1 MNGIEAALEGRIGQ
15 APTMRTGQSGKTW
28 CTFSVAVGSD
38 EEGASPTWVSV
49 AVFGSKAEEAAQLAP
64 GVRVYG
70 EGRLR
75 LDTWQ
80 DREGRERTG
89 LKIAASLVQP
99 IAQIGRRKP
108 AKPREAKA
116 TANAGSRSDA
126 VYKPIGASLA
136 GGSAE
141 RRYSGPDS
149 EIPF

>member
-15 APTMRTGQSGKTW
+15 APTMRTSQGGKPW
-28 CTFSVAVGSD
+28 CSFSVAVGGD

-49 AVFGSKAEEAAQLAP
+49 AVFGSKADEAAQLAA
-64 GVRVYG
+64 GARVYV

-80 DREGRERTG
+80 DKDGRERTG
-89 LKIAASLVQP
+89 LKLSASLVQP
-99 IAQIGRRKP
+99 IAQIGRKKP
-108 AKPREAKA
+108 AKPREATSA
-116 TANAGSRSDA
+116 ASGGSRSEA
-126 VYKPIGASLA
+126 VYKPLGASLA
-136 GGSAE
+136 GGSGE